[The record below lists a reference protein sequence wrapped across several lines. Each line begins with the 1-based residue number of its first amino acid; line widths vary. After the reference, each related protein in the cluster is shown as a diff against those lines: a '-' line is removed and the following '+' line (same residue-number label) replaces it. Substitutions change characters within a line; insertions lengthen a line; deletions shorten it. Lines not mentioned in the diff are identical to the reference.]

1 MQFVEGRYVVV
12 CYLASKTE
20 RYSKT
25 DYHRFGWKK
34 HQQASLSVLEL
45 LHGDAKCSGDVIWIL
60 KRLRERI
67 RCCWLTFSGFVIPDA
82 EISFTQDAFV

>member
-1 MQFVEGRYVVV
+1 MQFVEGSYVVV

-34 HQQASLSVLEL
+34 APTSLSVLEL

-60 KRLRERI
+60 KQLRERT
-67 RCCWLTFSGFVIPDA
+67 RCCWLIFSGFVIPDA
-82 EISFTQDAFV
+82 GLSFTQDAFV